1 MSLVLDASIALAWVY
16 SDERNDAVEG
26 VLEEVLRA
34 GASVPA
40 IWRLDV
46 GNSLELSVRRG
57 RIDRTYRDAAL
68 SDLSSLNIVVDAE
81 TSQQAWSSTM
91 ALAEHFGLTL
101 YDAAYLDLAERLA
114 SPLASLDNELR
125 AAGQAM
131 AIPLLG
137 R

>member
-40 IWRLDV
+40 IWRLEV

-81 TSQQAWSSTM
+81 TSQHAWSSTM
-91 ALAEHFGLTL
+91 ALAERFGLTL

-125 AAGQAM
+125 AAGQTM

>member
-81 TSQQAWSSTM
+81 TSQHAWSSTM
-91 ALAEHFGLTL
+91 ALAERFGLTL

-125 AAGQAM
+125 AAGQTM